1 LGFSIRRDRRLRWRY
16 DLRQIAAAGNDIGAA
31 RLKAVQG
38 DFEDSSCQE
47 KAVVKKK

>member
-1 LGFSIRRDRRLRWRY
+1 LGLSIRRDRRLRQRSG
-16 DLRQIAAAGNDIGAA
+16 LRQIAAAGNDMRAA

-38 DFEDSSCQE
+38 GFEDSGCQE